1 MNGVRSWYS
10 GLKQREQ
17 LSLLLLAIALGMYLL
32 YTIVWLP
39 LASSRDEMI
48 MRNQGVASSLA
59 RVDAM
64 VSEVL
69 LLRESGAGNTSRR
82 NLTSLINQSTNRMNL
97 QVSRLQPN
105 SRGELQVRL
114 ENASFDD
121 VLAWLY
127 EMEYAQSL
135 LVREVSLTRSGSA
148 GRVNASIRLAQGG

>member
-1 MNGVRSWYS
+1 MNSWYS
-10 GLKQREQ
+10 SLNQREQ
-17 LSLLLLAIALGMYLL
+17 LSLLLLAAAVGMYLAYVL
-32 YTIVWLP
+32 AWSP
-39 LASSRDEMI
+39 LASSRDELI
-48 MRNQGVASSLA
+48 VRNQGVASSLL

-69 LLRESGAGNTSRR
+69 LLRESGAGNSSKR
-82 NLTSLINQSTNRMNL
+82 NLTSLINQSTSRMNL

-127 EMEYAQSL
+127 EMEYSQGL
-135 LVREVSLTRSGSA
+135 LVREVSLTSSGSA

>member
-1 MNGVRSWYS
+1 MNKWYS
-10 GLKQREQ
+10 SLNQREQ
-17 LSLLLLAIALGMYLL
+17 MSLLLLAVVVGIYFLYLL
-32 YTIVWLP
+32 IWSP
-39 LASSRDEMI
+39 LIRSRDDMI
-48 MRNQGVASSLA
+48 LRNQSVSSSLV

-82 NLTSLINQSTNRMNL
+82 NLTSLINQSTSRMKL

-121 VLAWLY
+121 ILAWLY
-127 EMEYAQSL
+127 EMEYSQGL
-135 LVREVSLTRSGSA
+135 LVREVSLTQSGSA
-148 GRVNASIRLAQGG
+148 GRVNASIRIAQGG

>member
-1 MNGVRSWYS
+1 MNNWYS
-10 GLKQREQ
+10 SLNQREQ
-17 LSLLLLAIALGMYLL
+17 LSLVLLAGAVGLYLL
-32 YTIVWLP
+32 YILAWSP
-39 LASSRDEMI
+39 LAGNRDELVL
-48 MRNQGVASSLA
+48 RNQGVASSLV

-69 LLRESGAGNTSRR
+69 LLRESGASNASKR
-82 NLTSLINQSTNRMNL
+82 NLTSLINQSTSRMKL

-121 VLAWLY
+121 ILAWLY
-127 EMEYAQSL
+127 EMEYKQGL
-135 LVREVSLTRSGSA
+135 LVREVSLTQSGSA

>member
-1 MNGVRSWYS
+1 MNSWYS
-10 GLKQREQ
+10 SLNQREQ
-17 LSLLLLAIALGMYLL
+17 LSLLLLAAAVGMYLAYVL
-32 YTIVWLP
+32 VWSP
-39 LASSRDEMI
+39 LASSRDELI
-48 MRNQGVASSLA
+48 VRNQSVASSLL

-69 LLRESGAGNTSRR
+69 LLRESGAGNSSKR
-82 NLTSLINQSTNRMNL
+82 NLTALINQSTSRMNL

-127 EMEYAQSL
+127 EMEYSQGL
-135 LVREVSLTRSGSA
+135 LVREVSLTSSGSA

>member
-1 MNGVRSWYS
+1 MNNWYS
-10 GLKQREQ
+10 SLNQREQ
-17 LSLLLLAIALGMYLL
+17 LSLLLLAAAVGLYLL
-32 YTIVWLP
+32 YVLAWSP
-39 LASSRDEMI
+39 LAGSRDELI
-48 MRNQGVASSLA
+48 VRNQGVASSLL

-69 LLRESGAGNTSRR
+69 SLRESGAGNSSKR
-82 NLTSLINQSTNRMNL
+82 NLTSLINQSTSRMNL

-127 EMEYAQSL
+127 EMEYSQGL
-135 LVREVSLTRSGSA
+135 LVREVSLTGSGSA

>member
-1 MNGVRSWYS
+1 MHSWYY

-17 LSLLLLAIALGMYLL
+17 LSLLLLAVALGTYLL
-32 YTIVWLP
+32 YASVWLP

-69 LLRESGAGNTSRR
+69 LLRESGAGSASKR

-127 EMEYAQSL
+127 EMEYAQGL
-135 LVREVSLTRSGSA
+135 LVREVSLTHSGSA